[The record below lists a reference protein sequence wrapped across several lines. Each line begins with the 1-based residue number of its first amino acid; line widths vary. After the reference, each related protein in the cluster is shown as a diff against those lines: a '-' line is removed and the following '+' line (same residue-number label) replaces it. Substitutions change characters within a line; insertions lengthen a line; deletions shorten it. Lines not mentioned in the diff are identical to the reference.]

1 VTRISILTSG
11 NILDR
16 YRGQLKP
23 PFPGEARSA
32 FVRCQDSQAGR
43 LDSPLERRLPM
54 SPPAEKAPVEALL
67 HAAGVRING
76 DRPFDIQ
83 VHNDDFYRRVLGGG
97 SLALGESYMDGW
109 WDCSAL
115 DQFFE
120 RIMAA
125 RLDEKVVK
133 NSSLLWAAFK
143 ARLKNRSSR
152 GRAFEVGTH
161 HYDIGNDL
169 FRRMLDRRMNYSC
182 AWWPNA
188 DNLDTAQ
195 EAKLDLTCRKLML
208 KPGMRVLDIGCGW
221 GAFVLY
227 AAEHFQVE
235 AVGVTVSREQVEYAR
250 QQAGNLPVRI
260 ELKDYRDIEGTYDR
274 VLSIGMFEHVCV
286 ENYPVFMEAVHRCLA
301 EDGLFLLHTIG
312 GTESVR
318 DVDPWI
324 SKYIFP
330 NSMLP
335 SVRQIA
341 EAAENHLV
349 LEDWH
354 CFGPHYDPTL
364 MAWYD
369 NFCSTWDQIRDQ
381 YDERFFRMWSYYL
394 LSCAGSFRA
403 RRLQLWQ
410 ILFSKYGVRGGC
422 PWAR

>member
-1 VTRISILTSG
+1 
-11 NILDR
+11 
-16 YRGQLKP
+16 
-23 PFPGEARSA
+23 
-32 FVRCQDSQAGR
+32 
-43 LDSPLERRLPM
+43 M
-54 SPPAEKAPVEALL
+54 SSPAEKAPVEALL
-67 HAAGVRING
+67 EMAGVRIDG
-76 DRPFDIQ
+76 DRRFDIQ
-83 VHNDDFYRRVLGGG
+83 VHNDDFYRRVLAGG

-109 WDCSAL
+109 WDCPAL
-115 DQFFE
+115 DRFFE

-125 RLDEKVVK
+125 RLDKKVVK
-133 NSSLLWAAFK
+133 NKSVVWAAFK
-143 ARLKNRSSR
+143 ARLKSRSSR
-152 GRAFEVGTH
+152 SRAFEIGKH

-169 FRRMLDRRMNYSC
+169 FRLMLDSRMNYSC

-188 DNLDTAQ
+188 DDLDTAQ
-195 EAKLDLTCRKLML
+195 ESKLDLACRKLML
-208 KPGMRVLDIGCGW
+208 EPGMRVLDIGCGW

-227 AAEHFQVE
+227 AAAHFQVE

-250 QQAGNLPVRI
+250 QLVGDLPVRF

-274 VLSIGMFEHVCV
+274 VISIGMFEHVCV
-286 ENYPVFMEAVHRCLA
+286 ENYPVFMESVHRCLA

-312 GTESVR
+312 STESVR

-341 EAAENHLV
+341 AAAERHLF

-354 CFGPHYDPTL
+354 CFGPHYDATL

-369 NFCSTWDQIRDQ
+369 NFCSNWEKIRDR
-381 YDERFFRMWSYYL
+381 YGERFFRMWSYYL

-410 ILFSKYGVRGGC
+410 ILFSKYGLRGGC

>member
-1 VTRISILTSG
+1 
-11 NILDR
+11 
-16 YRGQLKP
+16 
-23 PFPGEARSA
+23 
-32 FVRCQDSQAGR
+32 
-43 LDSPLERRLPM
+43 M

-125 RLDEKVVK
+125 RLDTKVTQNK
-133 NSSLLWAAFK
+133 SLLWAAFK
-143 ARLKNRSSR
+143 ARLKNRSGRS
-152 GRAFEVGTH
+152 RAFEIGEH

-169 FRRMLDRRMNYSC
+169 FRLMLDRRMNYSC

-188 DNLDTAQ
+188 DDLDAAQ
-195 EAKLDLTCRKLML
+195 EAKLDLACRKLML

-227 AAEHFQVE
+227 AAAHFQVE

-250 QQAGNLPVRI
+250 QRVGDLPVRI
-260 ELKDYRDIEGTYDR
+260 ELKDYRDIDGTYDR
-274 VLSIGMFEHVCV
+274 VISIGMFEHVCV
-286 ENYPVFMEAVHRCLA
+286 ENYPLFMQTVHRCLA

-312 GTESVR
+312 STESVR

-341 EAAENHLV
+341 GAAEKRLF

-354 CFGPHYDPTL
+354 CFGPHYDLTL
-364 MAWYD
+364 MAWHD
-369 NFCSTWDQIRDQ
+369 NFCRGWDRIRDR

-394 LSCAGSFRA
+394 LSSAGSFRA
-403 RRLQLWQ
+403 RRIQLWQ
-410 ILFSKYGVRGGC
+410 ILFSKYGLRGGC